1 VFPEVKKN
9 CSNFFQYLIKKKIF
23 FFAMECTNEEIVDDF
38 SDIEPETSTEESQ
51 AVNPN
56 VDYCSAEA
64 QQEYLNSS
72 LNASLDASL
81 DASLYYTVSGTTGP
95 NNLPWSWPIQQQ
107 QSQPQQQQ
115 QQQQR
120 FREPNQQQRRTRRR
134 GGQNARRT
142 NTAIQTSTPYLN
154 RIVCSAATAL
164 FETRHCRINPRTVAS
179 RLRELL
185 LLNNTM
191 GPDEMHA
198 GCQFLREVCFELLQ
212 YRDIGRYDR

>member
-1 VFPEVKKN
+1 MA
-9 CSNFFQYLIKKKIF
+9 C
-23 FFAMECTNEEIVDDF
+23 ANEEIVDDF
-38 SDIEPETSTEESQ
+38 SDIEPETTNESQ
-51 AVNPN
+51 NEQPT

-72 LNASLDASL
+72 LSASLDASL
-81 DASLYYTVSGTTGP
+81 DASLYYTMSGTNAT
-95 NNLPWSWPIQQQ
+95 NSTAWSWPTQQQ
-107 QSQPQQQQ
+107 QGVWEPHQQQGSREPPQQHGFRQLPQQQ
-115 QQQQR
+115 
-120 FREPNQQQRRTRRR
+120 QQQRRTRRR

-142 NTAIQTSTPYLN
+142 NSAIQTSTPYLN

-164 FETRHCRINPRTVAS
+164 FETRHCRINPRTVAV

>member
-1 VFPEVKKN
+1 M
-9 CSNFFQYLIKKKIF
+9 
-23 FFAMECTNEEIVDDF
+23 ACTNEEIVDDF
-38 SDIEPETSTEESQ
+38 SDIEPETTTEESQ
-51 AVNPN
+51 NEIQT

-81 DASLYYTVSGTTGP
+81 DASLYYTMNGTNGP
-95 NNLPWSWPIQQQ
+95 NNMAWSWPIQQQ
-107 QSQPQQQQ
+107 QEVLQPHQQQGFRETPQQHGFRQLPQQQ
-115 QQQQR
+115 
-120 FREPNQQQRRTRRR
+120 QQQRRTRRR

-142 NTAIQTSTPYLN
+142 NSAIQTSTPYLN

-164 FETRHCRINPRTVAS
+164 FETRHCRINPRTVAV